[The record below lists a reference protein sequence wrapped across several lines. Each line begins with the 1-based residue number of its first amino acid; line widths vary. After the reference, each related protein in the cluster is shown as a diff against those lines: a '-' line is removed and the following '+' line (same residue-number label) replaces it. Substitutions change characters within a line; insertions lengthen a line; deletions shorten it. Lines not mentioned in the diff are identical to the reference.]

1 MRKIVILLGIILFMI
16 ACEKGNEEVR
26 EAKVVVVVYDE
37 NGKIATKLFNENE
50 KPEKLIIL
58 IPWHQGWQLK
68 LDGKDI
74 VPDKY
79 KSAMMEVMIPTGN
92 HEFTMNFHPVYLK
105 EGTIVSV
112 ISTVLFF
119 GLLFVNHRKSR
130 KRLLILPE
138 RGIIY

>member
-1 MRKIVILLGIILFMI
+1 MEKLQRNYLMRMKTG
-16 ACEKGNEEVR
+16 
-26 EAKVVVVVYDE
+26 
-37 NGKIATKLFNENE
+37 
-50 KPEKLIIL
+50 KLIIL

-92 HEFTMNFHPVYLK
+92 HEFTMNFTRFILK

-112 ISTVLFF
+112 ISTILFF
-119 GLLFVNHRKSR
+119 GLLFVNHRKA
-130 KRLLILPE
+130 
-138 RGIIY
+138 GNDC